1 MDRTMS
7 EEDNF
12 RLSGLDTIGQLT
24 RLRGRY
30 HQHRLDAVAWE
41 LLLELLR
48 AERSERR
55 LSVSG
60 LAVCV
65 HGASP
70 TTMLRRVGELQAR
83 GYLARTP
90 DSRDRRRSFVELT
103 AMARELL
110 ADYLARVDDCL
121 AT

>member
-1 MDRTMS
+1 MS

-12 RLSGLDTIGQLT
+12 RLSGLDTIGQLS

-30 HQHRLDAVAWE
+30 DQHQLDAVAWE

-60 LAVCV
+60 LAVSV
-65 HGASP
+65 HGASA
-70 TTMLRRVGELQAR
+70 TTLLRRVGELQAR
-83 GYLARTP
+83 GYLARAP

-121 AT
+121 DT

>member
-1 MDRTMS
+1 MS
-7 EEDNF
+7 EEENF
-12 RLSGLDTIGQLT
+12 RLSGLDTIGHLT

-30 HQHRLDAVAWE
+30 EQHGLDAVAWE

-55 LSVSG
+55 LSVSA
-60 LAVCV
+60 LAVSV
-65 HGASP
+65 HGTST
-70 TTMLRRVGELQAR
+70 TTMLRRVAELQAR

-103 AMARELL
+103 EMARELL
-110 ADYLARVDDCL
+110 VDYLARVDDCL
-121 AT
+121 AI

>member
-1 MDRTMS
+1 MDRSMS
-7 EEDNF
+7 EEENF

-30 HQHRLDAVAWE
+30 DQHRLDAVAWE

-55 LSVSG
+55 LSVSA
-60 LAVCV
+60 LAVSV

-70 TTMLRRVGELQAR
+70 TTLLRRVGELQAR

-90 DSRDRRRSFVELT
+90 DSRDRRRSFLELT

-121 AT
+121 AV